1 MRALFRRQKF
11 IIAAVGEGEEEA
23 ARRGYRTLSR
33 INPFLRWGWD
43 EEMGLK
49 TRDSLLCL

>member
-23 ARRGYRTLSR
+23 RRGYRTLSR
-33 INPFLRWGWD
+33 INPFLGWGWD

-49 TRDSLLCL
+49 TRDSLCL